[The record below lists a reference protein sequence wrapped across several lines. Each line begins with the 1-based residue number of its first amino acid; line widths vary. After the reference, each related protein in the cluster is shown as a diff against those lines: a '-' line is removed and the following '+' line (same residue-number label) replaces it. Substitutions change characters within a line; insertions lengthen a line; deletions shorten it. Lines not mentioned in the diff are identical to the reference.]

1 MYVFG
6 LMILLG
12 LLLLVLSIKH
22 TVKVYTVTAIHDMPY
37 RTDKGIFT
45 IQTAG
50 RYDIW
55 LNGNPFKKA
64 PLGLFGLQ
72 LINCETEKEVPLR
85 ANLIPISVAKVID
98 VRLELYT
105 FYAKPGIYQIVF
117 NDNPSPMA
125 KIFGNISRFLMGG
138 NDDYSSYS
146 IRIYPHQSMI
156 YSILSI
162 WGFIF
167 GIMAVLWGI
176 AGLVIH

>member
-1 MYVFG
+1 MYVTL
-6 LMILLG
+6 LMIPIG
-12 LLLLVLSIKH
+12 LFLLVISLRYM
-22 TVKVYTVTAIHDMPY
+22 VKIFTISDIHDMPY

-50 RYDIW
+50 RYGIW
-55 LNGNPFKKA
+55 LNGNRFKKA

-167 GIMAVLWGI
+167 VIMALLWGI

>member
-6 LMILLG
+6 LMIPLG

-22 TVKVYTVTAIHDMPY
+22 IVKVYTVTAIHDMPY

-50 RYDIW
+50 RYGIW
-55 LNGNPFKKA
+55 LNGNRFKKA

-85 ANLIPISVAKVID
+85 ANLIPVSVTKVID
-98 VRLELYT
+98 VRFELYT
-105 FYAKPGIYQIVF
+105 FYAKPGTYQIVF

-125 KIFGNISRFLMGG
+125 KIFGTISRFLMGG
-138 NDDYSSYS
+138 KEDYGSYS

-156 YSILSI
+156 YSFLSI

-167 GIMAVLWGI
+167 GVMAVMWGI

>member
-1 MYVFG
+1 M
-6 LMILLG
+6 
-12 LLLLVLSIKH
+12 
-22 TVKVYTVTAIHDMPY
+22 VKIFTISDIHDMPY

-55 LNGNPFKKA
+55 LNGNRFKKA

-146 IRIYPHQSMI
+146 IRIYPHQSML

>member
-1 MYVFG
+1 MYVTL
-6 LMILLG
+6 LMIPIG
-12 LLLLVLSIKH
+12 LFLLVISLRYM
-22 TVKVYTVTAIHDMPY
+22 VKIFTISDIHDMPY

-55 LNGNPFKKA
+55 LNGNRFKKA

-105 FYAKPGIYQIVF
+105 FYANPGTYQLLF
-117 NDNPSPMA
+117 NDKPSRIV
-125 KIFGNISRFLMGG
+125 KIFGTIRRYLISSD
-138 NDDYSSYS
+138 DDYSTYS
-146 IRIYPHQSMI
+146 IRVYPHYSMVHLF
-156 YSILSI
+156 LSI

-167 GIMAVLWGI
+167 GVIAVMWGI

>member
-55 LNGNPFKKA
+55 LNGNRFKKA

-105 FYAKPGIYQIVF
+105 FYAKLGIYQIVF

>member
-1 MYVFG
+1 MYVTL
-6 LMILLG
+6 LMIPIG
-12 LLLLVLSIKH
+12 LFLLVISLRYM
-22 TVKVYTVTAIHDMPY
+22 VKIFTISDIHDMPY

-55 LNGNPFKKA
+55 LNGNRFKKA

-72 LINCETEKEVPLR
+72 LINCETEKGVPLR

-156 YSILSI
+156 YSVLSI

>member
-1 MYVFG
+1 
-6 LMILLG
+6 MIPLG
-12 LLLLVLSIKH
+12 LVLLVLSIKH
-22 TVKVYTVTAIHDMPY
+22 TVKVYKVKAIHDMPY

-50 RYDIW
+50 RYGIW
-55 LNGNPFKKA
+55 LNGNRFKKA

-85 ANLIPISVAKVID
+85 ANLIPVSMTKVID

-105 FYAKPGIYQIVF
+105 FYANPGTYQLLF
-117 NDNPSPMA
+117 NDKPSPMS
-125 KIFGNISRFLMGG
+125 KIFGTISQFLIGSK
-138 NDDYSSYS
+138 DDYSSYF
-146 IRIYPHQSMI
+146 IRIYPH
-156 YSILSI
+156 YSVVHLFLSI

-167 GIMAVLWGI
+167 GVMAVMWGI

>member
-1 MYVFG
+1 MYVTL
-6 LMILLG
+6 LMIPIG
-12 LLLLVLSIKH
+12 LFLLVTSLRYM
-22 TVKVYTVTAIHDMPY
+22 VKIFTISAIHDMPY

-55 LNGNPFKKA
+55 LNGNRFKKA

-105 FYAKPGIYQIVF
+105 FYAKPGTYQIVF

-125 KIFGNISRFLMGG
+125 KIFGTISRFLISGK
-138 NDDYSSYS
+138 DDYSSYS

-156 YSILSI
+156 YSFLSI

-167 GIMAVLWGI
+167 GVIAVMWGI
-176 AGLVIH
+176 AGLIVH

>member
-1 MYVFG
+1 MFVFG
-6 LMILLG
+6 LMIPLG

-50 RYDIW
+50 HYDIW
-55 LNGNPFKKA
+55 LNGNRFKKA

-85 ANLIPISVAKVID
+85 ANLIPVSVTKVID

-105 FYAKPGIYQIVF
+105 FYANLGTYQLLF
-117 NDNPSPMA
+117 NDKPSPMS
-125 KIFGNISRFLMGG
+125 KIFGTISRFLMGSK
-138 NDDYSSYS
+138 DDYSSYS
-146 IRIYPHQSMI
+146 IRIYPHYSMVHLF
-156 YSILSI
+156 LSI

-167 GIMAVLWGI
+167 GVMAVMWGI

>member
-1 MYVFG
+1 MIPIG
-6 LMILLG
+6 LF
-12 LLLLVLSIKH
+12 LLVISLRYM
-22 TVKVYTVTAIHDMPY
+22 VKIFTISDIHDMPY

-55 LNGNPFKKA
+55 LNGNRFKKA

-117 NDNPSPMA
+117 NDNPSPLA

>member
-1 MYVFG
+1 MYVTL
-6 LMILLG
+6 LMIPIG
-12 LLLLVLSIKH
+12 LFLLVISLRYM
-22 TVKVYTVTAIHDMPY
+22 VKIFTISPIHDMPY

-45 IQTAG
+45 IETAG
-50 RYDIW
+50 RYGIW
-55 LNGNPFKKA
+55 LNGNRFKKA

-85 ANLIPISVAKVID
+85 ANLIPVSVAKVID

-105 FYAKPGIYQIVF
+105 FYANPGTYQLLF
-117 NDNPSPMA
+117 NDKPSRIA
-125 KIFGNISRFLMGG
+125 KIFGTIRRYLISSD
-138 NDDYSSYS
+138 DDYSSYS

-156 YSILSI
+156 YSFLSI

-167 GIMAVLWGI
+167 GVMGVLWGI

>member
-1 MYVFG
+1 MYVTL
-6 LMILLG
+6 LMIPIG
-12 LLLLVLSIKH
+12 LFLLVTSLRYM
-22 TVKVYTVTAIHDMPY
+22 VKIFTISAIHDMPY

-55 LNGNPFKKA
+55 LNGNRFKKA

-85 ANLIPISVAKVID
+85 ANLIPVSVTKVID

-105 FYAKPGIYQIVF
+105 FYANPGTYQLLF
-117 NDNPSPMA
+117 NDKPSRIA
-125 KIFGNISRFLMGG
+125 KIFGTIRRYLISS
-138 NDDYSSYS
+138 DDYYSTYS
-146 IRIYPHQSMI
+146 IRVYPH
-156 YSILSI
+156 YSVVHLFLSI

-167 GIMAVLWGI
+167 GVMAVMWGI

>member
-1 MYVFG
+1 MYVTL
-6 LMILLG
+6 LMIPIG
-12 LLLLVLSIKH
+12 LFLLVISLRYM
-22 TVKVYTVTAIHDMPY
+22 VKIFTISDIHDMPY

-55 LNGNPFKKA
+55 LNGNRFKKA

-138 NDDYSSYS
+138 KEDYGSYS

-156 YSILSI
+156 YSFLSI

-167 GIMAVLWGI
+167 GVIAVMWGI

>member
-6 LMILLG
+6 LMIPLG

-22 TVKVYTVTAIHDMPY
+22 IVKVYTVTAIHDMPY

-55 LNGNPFKKA
+55 LNGNRFKKS
-64 PLGLFGLQ
+64 PLGMFGLQ
-72 LINCETEKEVPLR
+72 LINCETEKEVSLR
-85 ANLIPISVAKVID
+85 TSYIPASVTKVID
-98 VRLELYT
+98 ARLELYT
-105 FYAKPGIYQIVF
+105 FHAKPGTYQIVF

-125 KIFGNISRFLMGG
+125 KIFGTISRFLISCK
-138 NDDYSSYS
+138 DDYSSYS

-156 YSILSI
+156 YSFLSI

-176 AGLVIH
+176 AGLVMH

>member
-1 MYVFG
+1 M
-6 LMILLG
+6 
-12 LLLLVLSIKH
+12 
-22 TVKVYTVTAIHDMPY
+22 VKIFTISDIHDMPY

-55 LNGNPFKKA
+55 LNGNRFKKA

-85 ANLIPISVAKVID
+85 ANLMPISVAKVID

>member
-1 MYVFG
+1 M
-6 LMILLG
+6 
-12 LLLLVLSIKH
+12 
-22 TVKVYTVTAIHDMPY
+22 VKIFTISDIHDMPY

-55 LNGNPFKKA
+55 LNGNRFKKA

-125 KIFGNISRFLMGG
+125 KIFGNISRFLTGG

-156 YSILSI
+156 YSVLSI

>member
-1 MYVFG
+1 MYVTL
-6 LMILLG
+6 LMIPIG
-12 LLLLVLSIKH
+12 LFLLVISLRYM
-22 TVKVYTVTAIHDMPY
+22 VKIFTISDIHDMPY

-55 LNGNPFKKA
+55 LNGNRFKKA

-72 LINCETEKEVPLR
+72 LINCETEKEVSLR

-156 YSILSI
+156 YSFLSI

-167 GIMAVLWGI
+167 GVIAVMWGI

>member
-6 LMILLG
+6 LMIPLG

-22 TVKVYTVTAIHDMPY
+22 IVKVYTVTAIHDMPY

-50 RYDIW
+50 RYGIW
-55 LNGNPFKKA
+55 LNGNRFKKA

-85 ANLIPISVAKVID
+85 ANLIPVSVTKVID
-98 VRLELYT
+98 VRFELYT
-105 FYAKPGIYQIVF
+105 FYANPGTYQLLF
-117 NDNPSPMA
+117 NDKPSRIV
-125 KIFGNISRFLMGG
+125 KIFGTIRRYLISSD
-138 NDDYSSYS
+138 DDYSTYS
-146 IRIYPHQSMI
+146 IRVYPHYSMVHLF
-156 YSILSI
+156 LSI
-162 WGFIF
+162 WGFIL
-167 GIMAVLWGI
+167 GVVAVMLGI

>member
-1 MYVFG
+1 MYVTL
-6 LMILLG
+6 LMIPIG
-12 LLLLVLSIKH
+12 LFLLVISLRYM
-22 TVKVYTVTAIHDMPY
+22 VKIFTISDIHDMPY

-55 LNGNPFKKA
+55 LNGNRFKKA

-125 KIFGNISRFLMGG
+125 KIFGNISRFLTGG

>member
-1 MYVFG
+1 MIPIG
-6 LMILLG
+6 LF
-12 LLLLVLSIKH
+12 LLVTSLRYM
-22 TVKVYTVTAIHDMPY
+22 VKIFTISAIHDMPY

-55 LNGNPFKKA
+55 LNGNRFKKA

-125 KIFGNISRFLMGG
+125 KIFGIISRFLMGG

-156 YSILSI
+156 YSIFSI

>member
-1 MYVFG
+1 MYVTL
-6 LMILLG
+6 LMIPIG
-12 LLLLVLSIKH
+12 LFLLVTSLRYM
-22 TVKVYTVTAIHDMPY
+22 VKIFTISAIHDMPY

-50 RYDIW
+50 RYGIW
-55 LNGNPFKKA
+55 LNGNRFKKA

-85 ANLIPISVAKVID
+85 ANLIPISVTKVID

-105 FYAKPGIYQIVF
+105 FYANPGTYQLLF
-117 NDNPSPMA
+117 NDKPSRIA
-125 KIFGNISRFLMGG
+125 KIFGTIRRYLISS
-138 NDDYSSYS
+138 DDNYSTYS
-146 IRIYPHQSMI
+146 IRVYPHYSMVHLF
-156 YSILSI
+156 LSI

-167 GIMAVLWGI
+167 GVMAVMWGI

>member
-1 MYVFG
+1 MYVTL
-6 LMILLG
+6 LMIPIG
-12 LLLLVLSIKH
+12 LFLLVISH
-22 TVKVYTVTAIHDMPY
+22 RYMVKIFTISDIHDMPY

-55 LNGNPFKKA
+55 LNGNRFKKA

-146 IRIYPHQSMI
+146 IRIYPHQSML

>member
-1 MYVFG
+1 MYVTL
-6 LMILLG
+6 LMIPIG
-12 LLLLVLSIKH
+12 LFLLVISLRYM
-22 TVKVYTVTAIHDMPY
+22 VKIFTISDIHDMPY

-50 RYDIW
+50 RYGIW
-55 LNGNPFKKA
+55 LNGNRFKKA

-156 YSILSI
+156 YSVLSI

>member
-1 MYVFG
+1 
-6 LMILLG
+6 
-12 LLLLVLSIKH
+12 
-22 TVKVYTVTAIHDMPY
+22 MPY

-55 LNGNPFKKA
+55 LNGNRFKKA

-72 LINCETEKEVPLR
+72 LINCETEKEVSLR

-162 WGFIF
+162 WGVIF